1 LLKILFIPPNSRE
14 ISQMALIREEL
25 TKLGIDISSIALNKT
40 LAQLLWQ
47 ANFEYKR
54 VEDYHT
60 LNTVKIIQREQPDL
74 VYTNPISISPFMIA
88 FTSAAA
94 YLNIPCFQI
103 YNGKITSPTTH
114 GLTSLPGKAPG
125 FFKLVIGFC
134 RSLNNFL
141 SFVYLVK
148 TFEATSNY
156 VDYHNKLF
164 RELLKLKNPYVES
177 HRYREGASLI
187 VPSHPTKDIMID
199 LGWPEERVFVL
210 GQSRLDL
217 IFRQM
222 LNRD

>member
-1 LLKILFIPPNSRE
+1 MLKILFIPPNSRE

-25 TKLGIDISSIALNKT
+25 TKPGIDISSIALNKT
-40 LAQLLWQ
+40 LAQLLRQ

-60 LNTVKIIQREQPDL
+60 QNAVKIIQREQPDL
-74 VYTNPISISPFMIA
+74 VYTTPISISPFMIA

-94 YLNIPCFQI
+94 YLNIPCLQI
-103 YNGKITSPTTH
+103 YNGDITSPTTH
-114 GLTSLPGKAPG
+114 GLISLPRKVAVN
-125 FFKLVIGFC
+125 FKRVIGFC

-141 SFVYLVK
+141 SFVYLIK
-148 TFEATSNY
+148 TTEATSNY
-156 VDYHNKLF
+156 VDSHNKLF

-187 VPSHPTKDIMID
+187 VPSHPTKEIMMY

-210 GQSRLDL
+210 EQSSLDL
-217 IFRQM
+217 IIRQI